1 MQLTVAVKV
10 CEVSIVGCFRCQQLL
25 SVEYM
30 VHGDFQWHL
39 TAVETTG
46 LLYALFRH
54 VTSLSTIKQHFWQL
68 LQERIESAAIPELL
82 LNLNQFLWCKPAAM

>member
-30 VHGDFQWHL
+30 VTSSGHL
-39 TAVETTG
+39 TAV
-46 LLYALFRH
+46 ALCFVQACRFTFH
-54 VTSLSTIKQHFWQL
+54 NQTAFL
-68 LQERIESAAIPELL
+68 AAV
-82 LNLNQFLWCKPAAM
+82 AR